1 MVLLCNT
8 QKGKLDMNGKILIVE
23 DDKEIS
29 RLLCDFLE
37 QNSFEAVTALDGNSA
52 SMTMRTGSF
61 DLILMDLMLP
71 YKGGEQLIKELRGYS
86 DTPVIVLSAK
96 SMIETRLEV
105 LRLGADDYILKPF
118 DLNEV
123 LVRIEVVLRRS
134 RGTDDK
140 KSNTLSCGGLTFNT
154 EENSVLFKE
163 KSIALTAKELH
174 LLRLFMENP
183 KKTFTKANLYES
195 VWNDV
200 YYYEDNTINVHVS
213 NLRGKLK
220 KATGNDYI
228 ETVWGIGY
236 RLKEE

>member
-1 MVLLCNT
+1 MS
-8 QKGKLDMNGKILIVE
+8 GKILIIE

-29 RLLCDFLE
+29 KLLTSFL
-37 QNSFEAVTALDGNSA
+37 NSNGYETEAALEGNTASLLMHKGA
-52 SMTMRTGSF
+52 F

-71 YKGGEQLIKELRGYS
+71 YKSGEVLIKELRSFS

-96 SMIETRLEV
+96 SMIETRLEM

-134 RGTDDK
+134 GAGSDK
-140 KSNTLSCGGLTFNT
+140 KEENLSCGELIFSPSEHSVTFRNENISLT
-154 EENSVLFKE
+154 S
-163 KSIALTAKELH
+163 KELS
-174 LLRLFMENP
+174 LLQLFLENP

-213 NLRGKLK
+213 NLRNKLK
-220 KATGNDYI
+220 KATGKDYI